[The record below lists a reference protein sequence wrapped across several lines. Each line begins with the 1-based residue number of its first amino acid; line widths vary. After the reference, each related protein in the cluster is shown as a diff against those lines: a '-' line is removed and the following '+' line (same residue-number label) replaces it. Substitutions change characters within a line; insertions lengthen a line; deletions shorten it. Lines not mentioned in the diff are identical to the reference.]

1 MMNWCDKNNIDYIIG
16 IARNSRLEELAA
28 PLMTKAA
35 SEYEKDGEKNGCLM
49 IFNMQQ
55 NHGNINAGLLSKQ
68 SIATEGK
75 ILDS

>member
-35 SEYEKDGEKNGCLM
+35 SEYEKDDEKN
-49 IFNMQQ
+49 ISF
-55 NHGNINAGLLSKQ
+55 
-68 SIATEGK
+68 
-75 ILDS
+75 

>member
-1 MMNWCDKNNIDYIIG
+1 
-16 IARNSRLEELAA
+16 
-28 PLMTKAA
+28 MTKAA
-35 SEYEKDGEKNGCLM
+35 SEYGKDGEKNGCLM